1 MSSKEHDKAFG
12 TIKTLKSFGTQ
23 LSYDEEEESEK
34 KKVKNKYVG
43 NDIFS
48 INEYIQKSNCTL
60 FYIGAI
66 PIKQKCYIC
75 SICNTQEDKY
85 MCEFC
90 YYNCHK
96 ICRQMKEKKLEQV
109 SQEKTYSE
117 EKDKKGIEEFFCK
130 CGNDYKHTPPIPMIN
145 DFGPCDLI
153 KLDKALKLDNFYC
166 DTHKLFICCVCS
178 VQCHKTCKI
187 TKTKQIFQPSKTKRK
202 ADKCMCRNECHNH
215 YNEVAFTFPLNEY
228 QKLSGVQIWP
238 IQILNILFSYK
249 RIFHRFSALFISKL
263 NNEELTDKEE
273 KKFLS
278 LLTLFS
284 NTFNRKFKT
293 FYYHEDI
300 LGIFNYQNLITYLKQ
315 IEHNNAK
322 NINVKF
328 RFIFIFLFIHIRR
341 DFQIIKSL
349 TSIDFLCSSPLER
362 IKYKIILGKQTMFND
377 AIYTKYNNN
386 KIMEEKNILK
396 EILFD
401 NICTLM
407 EVSIKYINME
417 KMAYEFEIGL
427 KYICFILKRI
437 LLTKNELIYLIH
449 YIKNFF
455 KVFYDYIIKKNPDI
469 HLLSNIIQGIIEIVF
484 MIAVSYNDLIIMDY
498 LHKYKD
504 KISIESIKSID
515 DFIHVKNKG
524 GSALFQIIIKC
535 CDLLK
540 RHYDRLPKRGEK
552 LININ
557 LNIQIDKDTNIRLP
571 ENGGLFPEKI
581 LNLFTESLN
590 IFCLADSF
598 YYKQLSSITKNDLI
612 NYYYF
617 VGKFENNLSYNFNI
631 NEKLEIEKLLL
642 ELKIN
647 IENKFNNLFTS
658 TYAGKAIDINTK
670 IYQDIFHFSESINN
684 LMSIIINR
692 KAVKNNNINKKN
704 RRDFHL
710 RRMSTK
716 FEMLDYQET
725 ILKDK
730 IDSSTINEDK
740 DEDEIKKNIEVKNY
754 WKKLASKNSNNYKFI
769 NRMVD
774 NIEIMDEFVDIL
786 IISNIDETIGKI
798 LTFLSNRKFPNLLT
812 SELCD
817 IIFSTLSLF
826 LYSKNGMKY
835 FLMGKNLS
843 RINKVLNRFNYNS
856 NNKNNNP
863 ALGKTIES
871 NLKIMDRTIDFL
883 LDTSKGLQI
892 YDLNIKLH
900 KVLPR
905 FKKNLLEHISIFNS
919 VSNNNNLIQF
929 SIHFKKIL
937 KIFMNFQRDF
947 KYEDFENIKI
957 KCILIFEKN
966 PLRLFDKN
974 TFFKIL
980 NSAQSQQVNNMNNEN
995 NKILLSLYFNFFK
1008 FVTINTF
1015 YFYNNK
1021 EINKILNILLNFN
1034 DLNRIK
1040 SLFQN
1045 NVFTIKQ
1052 KYILLEYMR
1061 TLYFSDY
1068 LDEFEILKQD
1078 TLLSNS
1084 EFEMLLKNNLINT
1097 YLLPNNNDIINNNIN
1112 NNIND
1117 IKNIKA
1123 NQNINNIAISQNTL
1137 LNKYK
1142 RITEIEII
1150 LDIYLN
1156 EIKKFPEQ
1164 LNYCKLN
1171 HCDLFY
1177 KQILLD
1183 VKYIS
1188 IFFYSQKNNIFGKF
1202 KILFYGF
1209 TLGFLQKIDSFY
1221 QIYQKIKQNYKED
1234 NDEISIDDEII
1245 IDNDSNWNV
1254 ELEKIKEKVN
1264 DMKAISFNI
1273 YNKKKIYCYLTESV
1287 DSLIKICKI
1296 NLKYNLQNYLE
1307 YYDVMAESNFT
1318 PFSLLETLDYE
1329 YFYDEKAEET
1339 NELIK
1344 QDQLLFKIENLK
1356 NSFINTFIDIHKT
1369 NFLEVFTSTSS
1380 DNYIYDF
1387 REKYINYFL
1396 SFLNS
1401 NEGNELRKLEI
1412 NLCVFTKMMF
1422 YDSEGM
1428 QSKFKS
1434 INDDNNF
1441 FINLNK
1447 DINKFSVLVFSLSK
1461 NIFAYDMAG
1470 EITNLN
1476 KLYIQFT
1483 QALGEG
1489 FNTTF
1494 HDKIFHSL
1502 KTNKNPLNINNN
1514 FNQFIDKYEEEKN
1527 ESENLNYI
1535 GKYSFNGNYNEQQN
1549 SLFMDKS
1556 IYASIINNLNYALYN
1571 LDLENL
1577 LDSELPNDKL
1587 IILVSNCIDFIIEY
1601 IDSIDKYKDNIKK
1614 CLSYLLLND
1623 KILKSLKKTK
1633 SRKNT
1638 EVIIKKNKPYLKL
1651 FFSVTRKEETNN
1663 DFAIQRKKVICYT
1676 KIKITQML
1684 IYYLL
1689 TTGKETFVEKL
1700 VEKDFTT
1707 INLYSEILFNFN
1719 DLIKHLEIKNPELIS
1734 NLNEEKTVEGFT
1746 RKLIH
1751 FYAYEENFR
1760 NMIEL
1765 QLIFDIFIL
1774 IKILEENYNLNRLK
1788 ILFEKNK
1795 NNLDENTFDGNGE
1808 FNLGS
1813 KFSKGIYKFLNI
1825 IILKVEIKMDEEN
1838 DDNNEEYNYDEN
1850 EEIEENDIPNKKYN
1864 EIISKKVRN
1873 KLKKD
1878 ITLNNLINK
1887 YKKYMKRENVYNLDE
1902 NNNQEENE
1910 ESLSLTLNGD
1920 DSSIISEDE
1929 DSEEK
1934 SNKKTIFFPR
1944 PFLTFF
1950 LSKSTQ
1956 NKFINTVDRESF
1968 TTKSISLLN
1977 YADYCLFEMIVNK
1990 HIIGNSRFNNMC
2002 INLNYTYIEMIN
2014 YLFIIVQNFL
2024 ILLRFYKK
2032 TDEPYEEYYS
2042 FDKSKIRKLYHE
2054 NMILSIIQ
2062 MIFICIF
2069 IVIWYHYKFLNS
2081 CQSKIMTEY
2090 NKPFVGQRLNEDRK
2104 ISQVVVDYFQDKE
2117 ISNMTFF
2124 RDVNK
2129 DLTNWEKFY
2138 IIVISTHLINREIVI
2153 FFLSLI
2159 LNIVFIVTKMP
2170 IFLVVQILFILNI
2183 ISTLFDIVLAIQ
2195 MKWKNIILLLLFD
2208 FLCIYIFAWFA
2219 FFYFSYFFVF
2229 DEVMI
2234 PQSQE
2239 TLTEGFCFSSVQC
2252 YLFML
2257 NRGSL
2262 SNGGISNDL
2271 GLISYKNNVR
2281 HYIGRFFFDV
2291 IFFLI
2296 ISLYI
2301 SKMFLSFIIDTFGE
2315 LREKNSKNQEDKDN
2329 VCFICEIKR
2338 DKCLLKN
2345 IDFDKHVEQE
2355 HNIWNYVY
2363 FLNYLYVNNSLN
2375 FNWIENSVWEKL
2387 KNQGSNW
2394 LPSIK
2399 NGE

>member
-1 MSSKEHDKAFG
+1 MSAKEHDKAFG
-12 TIKTLKSFGTQ
+12 TIKTLKTFGTE
-23 LSYDEEEESEK
+23 LSYDEDEESQK
-34 KKVKNKYVG
+34 KKEKNKYVE

-48 INEYIQKSNCTL
+48 INEYIQKANCTL
-60 FYIGAI
+60 FYIGAL
-66 PIKQKCYIC
+66 PITQKCYIC
-75 SICNTQEDKY
+75 SICNPQEDKY
-85 MCEFC
+85 ICEFC
-90 YYNCHK
+90 YYNCHQ
-96 ICRQMKEKKLEQV
+96 ICRQMKEKKLEQS
-109 SQEKTYSE
+109 SQEKTYSI

-130 CGNDYKHTPPIPMIN
+130 CGKEYKHMPPNPTIN
-145 DFGPCDLI
+145 DFAPCDLI

-166 DTHKLFICCVCS
+166 DTHKIFICCVCS

-187 TKTKQIFQPSKTKRK
+187 TKTKQVFQPSKTRRK
-202 ADKCMCRNECHNH
+202 TDKCMCRNECHTH

-228 QKLSGVQIWP
+228 QKLSGIQIWP
-238 IQILNILFSYK
+238 IQILNILFNSK
-249 RIFHRFSALFISKL
+249 RIFHRLSSLFTSML
-263 NNEELTDKEE
+263 NNDIEEITDKDE
-273 KKFLS
+273 KKYFS

-300 LGIFNYQNLITYLKQ
+300 LQIFNYQNLITYLKQ
-315 IEHNNAK
+315 IEHKNAK
-322 NINVKF
+322 NITVKF
-328 RFIFIFLFIHIRR
+328 RCIFIFLFIHIRR
-341 DFQIIKSL
+341 DFQNIKSL

-362 IKYKIILGKQTMFND
+362 IKYKILLGKQTMFND
-377 AIYTKYNNN
+377 NIYTKYNNN

-407 EVSIKYINME
+407 EVSIKYINLE
-417 KMAYEFEIGL
+417 KMAYEFEIGI

-455 KVFYDYIIKKNPDI
+455 NQFYDDFLKKKPNI
-469 HLLSNIIQGIIEIVF
+469 LLLSNIIQGIIEIVF
-484 MIAVSYNDLIIMDY
+484 MIAVSYNDCIIMDY
-498 LHKYKD
+498 LQKYKD
-504 KISIESIKSID
+504 ESNFEGIKSID

-535 CDLLK
+535 CSILK
-540 RHYDRLPKRGEK
+540 IHYDRLPKRGEK
-552 LININ
+552 LNNIN

-581 LNLFTESLN
+581 INLYTESLN

-598 YYKQLSSITKNDLI
+598 YYKQISAITKSDLI

-617 VGKFENNLSYNFNI
+617 IGKFENNLSYNFNI
-631 NEKLEIEKLLL
+631 NEKFEIEKLLL

-647 IENKFNNLFTS
+647 IEKKFNSLFTS
-658 TYAGKAIDINTK
+658 TYAGYAIEINTK
-670 IYQDIFHFSESINN
+670 IYQDIHHFSESINN
-684 LMSIIINR
+684 LMTMINNR
-692 KAVKNNNINKKN
+692 KGNKSNNINNVNK
-704 RRDFHL
+704 RDFHL
-710 RRMSTK
+710 RRMSTT
-716 FEMLDYQET
+716 FEMLINQEA
-725 ILKDK
+725 IL
-730 IDSSTINEDK
+730 EDK
-740 DEDEIKKNIEVKNY
+740 NDSTRTNENEDEDEIKKNIEEKNY
-754 WKKLASKNSNNYKFI
+754 WKKLASKKNNIYKFI
-769 NRMVD
+769 NGMVD

-817 IIFSTLSLF
+817 IIFSTLSLY

-871 NLKIMDRTIDFL
+871 NIKIMDRTIDFL
-883 LDTSKGLQI
+883 LDISKGLQI
-892 YDLNIKLH
+892 YDLNIKFH

-905 FKKNLLEHISIFNS
+905 IKKNLLEHISTFNS

-937 KIFMNFQRDF
+937 KIFMNFQNDF
-947 KYEDFENIKI
+947 KYEDFEDIKI
-957 KCILIFEKN
+957 KCIMIFEKN
-966 PLRLFDKN
+966 PSKLFDKN

-980 NSAQSQQVNNMNNEN
+980 NSVQSNQVNLNNEN
-995 NKILLSLYFNFFK
+995 NKILLSLYFTFFK
-1008 FVTINTF
+1008 FLTINTF

-1040 SLFQN
+1040 SMFDN
-1045 NVFTIKQ
+1045 NVFTVKQ
-1052 KYILLEYMR
+1052 KYILLEYLR
-1061 TLYFSDY
+1061 TIYFSDY
-1068 LDEFEILKQD
+1068 LDEFEILKQT

-1097 YLLPNNNDIINNNIN
+1097 HLLPNNNNNNIN
-1112 NNIND
+1112 NKKD
-1117 IKNIKA
+1117 HKNVD
-1123 NQNINNIAISQNTL
+1123 NVVISQNTL

-1150 LDIYLN
+1150 LDIYSN

-1164 LNYCKLN
+1164 LNNCKLK
-1171 HCDLFY
+1171 HCELFY
-1177 KQILLD
+1177 RQMLLD

-1188 IFFYSQKNNIFGKF
+1188 VFFYSQINNIFGKF

-1209 TLGFLQKIDSFY
+1209 TLDFLQKIDSFH
-1221 QIYQKIKQNYKED
+1221 QIYQKIRQSYKDD
-1234 NDEISIDDEII
+1234 NDEISIYDEII
-1245 IDNDSNWNV
+1245 NDNDNESNWNV
-1254 ELEKIKEKVN
+1254 ESEKIKEKLN
-1264 DMKAISFNI
+1264 DMRAISFNI
-1273 YNKKKIYCYLTESV
+1273 YNKKKIYCYLTESI
-1287 DSLIKICKI
+1287 DSLIKISKI

-1329 YFYDEKAEET
+1329 YFYDEKAEEE

-1344 QDQLLFKIENLK
+1344 KDQLLFKIESLK

-1369 NFLEVFTSTSS
+1369 NFLEVFTSPSS
-1380 DNYIYDF
+1380 DTYNYDF
-1387 REKYINYFL
+1387 RQKYIDYFL

-1422 YDSEGM
+1422 YDSDGM

-1434 INDDNNF
+1434 INDDDNF

-1461 NIFAYDMAG
+1461 NIYAYDMAG

-1502 KTNKNPLNINNN
+1502 KSNNNLQNEINN
-1514 FNQFIDKYEEEKN
+1514 FNKFIDKYEEEKN
-1527 ESENLNYI
+1527 ECENLNYI
-1535 GKYSFNGNYNEQQN
+1535 GKYSFNGNYNEQSN
-1549 SLFMDKS
+1549 SSFINKS
-1556 IYASIINNLNYALYN
+1556 IYASIINNLNYALYK

-1601 IDSIDKYKDNIKK
+1601 IDSIDKFNDDIKK
-1614 CLSYLLLND
+1614 CLNYLLLND
-1623 KILKSLKKTK
+1623 KILKTLMKTK
-1633 SRKNT
+1633 SKSNNP

-1651 FFSVTRKEETNN
+1651 FFSVLRKEETNN

-1689 TTGKETFVEKL
+1689 TTGKENFVEKL
-1700 VEKDFTT
+1700 VDKDFTT

-1734 NLNEEKTVEGFT
+1734 SLNGQKTVDGFT
-1746 RKLIH
+1746 KKLIH
-1751 FYAYEENFR
+1751 FYTYEDNFR

-1795 NNLDENTFDGNGE
+1795 SNIDENTFNGNGE

-1838 DDNNEEYNYDEN
+1838 DDNNEEYNNDEN
-1850 EEIEENDIPNKKYN
+1850 EESEENDIPNKKNN

-1887 YKKYMKRENVYNLDE
+1887 YKKYMKRENAYNLDDY
-1902 NNNQEENE
+1902 NQEENE
-1910 ESLSLTLNGD
+1910 ESLSMSLNPD
-1920 DSSIISEDE
+1920 ESSISSEDE

-1950 LSKSTQ
+1950 LSKNTQ
-1956 NKFINTVDRESF
+1956 NKFINNVDVTGFSK
-1968 TTKSISLLN
+1968 KSILLLN

-1990 HIIGNSRFNNMC
+1990 HIIGHSRFNKMC

-2014 YLFIIVQNFL
+2014 YLIIIIQNFS
-2024 ILLRFYKK
+2024 ILFRFYKK
-2032 TDEPYEEYYS
+2032 TDESYEEYYS

-2054 NMILSIIQ
+2054 NMILAIVQ
-2062 MIFICIF
+2062 MIFIGVF
-2069 IVIWYHYKFLNS
+2069 IVIWYLYKFLNS
-2081 CQSKIMTEY
+2081 CQNKIMSEY
-2090 NKPFVGQRLNEDRK
+2090 NKPFVGQRLNEERK
-2104 ISQVVVDYFQDKE
+2104 ISQVVVDYFQDKP
-2117 ISNMTFF
+2117 ISNTKFF
-2124 RDVNK
+2124 NDVNK
-2129 DLTNWEKFY
+2129 DLTFWEKFY

-2153 FFLSLI
+2153 LFLSLI
-2159 LNIVFIVTKMP
+2159 LDILFIATKMP

-2271 GLISYKNNVR
+2271 GLISYKRNVS

-2315 LREKNSKNQEDKDN
+2315 LRQKNSEAQEEKNN

-2387 KNQGSNW
+2387 KKQGSNW
-2394 LPSIK
+2394 LPLVE
-2399 NGE
+2399 NED

>member
-1 MSSKEHDKAFG
+1 MSAKEHNQAFRAVR
-12 TIKTLKSFGTQ
+12 TLKSFSTE
-23 LSYDEEEESEK
+23 LSYDEDEDKGKTNIKSIENET
-34 KKVKNKYVG
+34 
-43 NDIFS
+43 FS
-48 INEYIQKSNCTL
+48 INEYFQKASCTL
-60 FYIGAI
+60 FYIGAL
-66 PIKQKCYIC
+66 PILQKCYTC
-75 SICNTQEDKY
+75 SICNPQEDKY
-85 MCEFC
+85 ICEFC
-90 YYNCHK
+90 YFNCHQ
-96 ICRQMKEKKLEQV
+96 ICRQLKEEKLQIV
-109 SQEKTYSE
+109 THEKSYMN
-117 EKDKKGIEEFFCK
+117 EKDKKGIKEFFCL
-130 CGNDYKHTPPIPMIN
+130 CGKEYKHKPPYPIIN
-145 DFGPCDLI
+145 EFGPCDLI
-153 KLDKALKLDNFYC
+153 KLDKALKLDNFFC
-166 DTHKLFICCVCS
+166 DTHKILICCVCS

-187 TKTKQIFQPSKTKRK
+187 TKTKQVFQPFKTRRK
-202 ADKCMCRNECHNH
+202 IDKCMCKNECHTQ

-228 QKLSGVQIWP
+228 QKLSGIQIWP
-238 IQILNILFSYK
+238 IQILNILFNNK
-249 RIFHRFSALFISKL
+249 RTFHRLSVLFTSIL
-263 NNEELTDKEE
+263 NNEKISEKEE

-293 FYYHEDI
+293 FYYHVDI
-300 LGIFNYQNLITYLKQ
+300 LEIFNYQNLITYLQQ
-315 IEHNNAK
+315 IEHKNAK
-322 NINVKF
+322 NITVKF
-328 RFIFIFLFIHIRR
+328 RFIFIFLFIHLRH
-341 DFQIIKSL
+341 DFQTIKSL

-362 IKYKIILGKQTMFND
+362 IKYKIILGKQTMFNEN
-377 AIYTKYNNN
+377 IYMKYNNTN
-386 KIMEEKNILK
+386 IMDEENILK
-396 EILFD
+396 EILFE
-401 NICTLM
+401 NICKLM
-407 EVSIKYINME
+407 EVSIKYIDLE
-417 KMAYEFEIGL
+417 KLAYEFEVGL

-449 YIKNFF
+449 YLKNFF
-455 KVFYDYIIKKNPDI
+455 KDFYDYIQKKNQDI
-469 HLLSNIIQGIIEIVF
+469 YSLLNIIQGIAEIVF

-498 LHKYKD
+498 LNKYKHES
-504 KISIESIKSID
+504 SIEDIKSLD
-515 DFIHVKNKG
+515 DFIHVKNEG

-535 CDLLK
+535 CDILK
-540 RHYDRLPKRGEK
+540 IHYERLPKRGEK
-552 LININ
+552 LNNIN
-557 LNIQIDKDTNIRLP
+557 TQVQIDKDTNIRLP

-581 LNLFTESLN
+581 ISLFTESLN

-598 YYKQLSSITKNDLI
+598 YYKQICSITKSDLI

-617 VGKFENNLSYNFNI
+617 IDKFENNLSYNLNI
-631 NEKLEIEKLLL
+631 KEKVEIEKLLL
-642 ELKIN
+642 ELKNN

-658 TYAGKAIDINTK
+658 TYAGKATEINTK
-670 IYQDIFHFSESINN
+670 IYQDIFHFSESINS
-684 LMSIIINR
+684 LMSIINSR
-692 KAVKNNNINKKN
+692 KSVNYNNI
-704 RRDFHL
+704 
-710 RRMSTK
+710 
-716 FEMLDYQET
+716 YQENKIDFQLNRIST
-725 ILKDK
+725 QDK
-730 IDSSTINEDK
+730 ILTDSNESSTNINEN
-740 DEDEIKKNIEVKNY
+740 EDEIKKNIEVKNY
-754 WKKLASKNSNNYKFI
+754 WKKLSLKHSNNYKFI
-769 NRMVD
+769 KRMVD
-774 NIEIMDEFVDIL
+774 NNEIMEEFVDIL

-798 LTFLSNRKFPNLLT
+798 LSFLSNRKFPNLLT
-812 SELCD
+812 LELCD
-817 IIFSTLSLF
+817 IIFSTLSLY
-826 LYSKNGMKY
+826 LYTKNGMKY

-843 RINKVLNRFNYNS
+843 RINKIINRFNYNS

-871 NLKIMDRTIDFL
+871 NLKIMSRTIDFL
-883 LDTSKGLQI
+883 LDISKGLKI
-892 YDLNIKLH
+892 YNLNIKFH

-905 FKKNLLEHISIFNS
+905 IKKNLLEHISVFNS
-919 VSNNNNLIQF
+919 VSNNNNLIEF

-937 KIFMNFQRDF
+937 KIFINFQKDF
-947 KYEDFENIKI
+947 KYEDFEDIKI
-957 KCILIFEKN
+957 KCVFIFEQN
-966 PLRLFDKN
+966 PSGLFNKN

-980 NSAQSQQVNNMNNEN
+980 NSVQSNMNNEN
-995 NKILLSLYFNFFK
+995 NKILISLYFTFFK
-1008 FVTINTF
+1008 FLTINTF

-1021 EINKILNILLNFN
+1021 ETNKILNILLNFN

-1040 SLFQN
+1040 AMFES
-1045 NVFTIKQ
+1045 NVFTVKQ

-1061 TLYFSDY
+1061 TLYLSDY
-1068 LDEFEILKQD
+1068 LDEYEILNQV
-1078 TLLSNS
+1078 TLLSNA
-1084 EFEMLLKNNLINT
+1084 EFEILLRNNLINT
-1097 YLLPNNNDIINNNIN
+1097 HLLPNNTNVKINNY
-1112 NNIND
+1112 NNIRHH
-1117 IKNIKA
+1117 
-1123 NQNINNIAISQNTL
+1123 QNIHISQNTL

-1150 LDIYLN
+1150 LDIYSN

-1164 LNYCKLN
+1164 LNNCELK

-1177 KQILLD
+1177 KQMLLD

-1188 IFFYSQKNNIFGKF
+1188 IFFYSQKNDIFGKF

-1209 TLGFLQKIDSFY
+1209 TLDFLQKIDSFY
-1221 QIYQKIKQNYKED
+1221 QTHLKIRKNYKE
-1234 NDEISIDDEII
+1234 NNNKIIIDDELIN
-1245 IDNDSNWNV
+1245 DNESNWNL
-1254 ELEKIKEKVN
+1254 ESEKIKEKIN
-1264 DMKAISFNI
+1264 DMKSITFNI
-1273 YNKKKIYCYLTESV
+1273 YNKKKLYCYLTESV
-1287 DSLIKICKI
+1287 DSLINICKI

-1329 YFYDEKAEET
+1329 YFYDEKAEEL

-1344 QDQLLFKIENLK
+1344 KDHFLYKIESLK

-1369 NFLEVFTSTSS
+1369 NFLEVFTNTSS
-1380 DNYIYDF
+1380 ENYSHDF
-1387 REKYINYFL
+1387 RQKYIEYFL

-1401 NEGNELRKLEI
+1401 NEGNELRKLEV
-1412 NLCVFTKMMF
+1412 NLCIFTKMMF

-1441 FINLNK
+1441 FLNLNK

-1494 HDKIFHSL
+1494 HDKIFHSPNRQ
-1502 KTNKNPLNINNN
+1502 NKNRI
-1514 FNQFIDKYEEEKN
+1514 FNKLVDNYEEEKN
-1527 ESENLNYI
+1527 ENAYMNNI
-1535 GKYSFNGNYNEQQN
+1535 GKYSFNGNYNEHTRP
-1549 SLFMDKS
+1549 SIMDKS

-1571 LDLENL
+1571 LDLQNL
-1577 LDSELPNDKL
+1577 LDSELPYDKL

-1601 IDSIDKYKDNIKK
+1601 IDSKGKFNDEIKK
-1614 CLSYLLLND
+1614 CLKYLLLND
-1623 KILKSLKKTK
+1623 KILKSFM
-1633 SRKNT
+1633 KNESKNA
-1638 EVIIKKNKPYLKL
+1638 EVIIKKNNPYLKL
-1651 FFSVTRKEETNN
+1651 FFSEMRKAETNN

-1689 TTGKETFVEKL
+1689 TTGKENFVEKL
-1700 VEKDFTT
+1700 IEKDFTT
-1707 INLYSEILFNFN
+1707 INLYSEILYNFN
-1719 DLIKHLEIKNPELIS
+1719 DLIKHLELKNPELIS
-1734 NLNEEKTVEGFT
+1734 TLNEETTVEGYT
-1746 RKLIH
+1746 NKLIH
-1751 FYAYEENFR
+1751 FYTYEENFR

-1774 IKILEENYNLNRLK
+1774 IKIMEENYNINRLK
-1788 ILFEKNK
+1788 TLFEKNQ

-1813 KFSKGIYKFLNI
+1813 KFSKGVYKFLNI
-1825 IILKVEIKMDEEN
+1825 VILKVEIKMDEEN
-1838 DDNNEEYNYDEN
+1838 DDDNGDYSNDDN
-1850 EEIEENDIPNKKYN
+1850 EEIEDNDFPSENKKNN
-1864 EIISKKVRN
+1864 EIISKKVRR

-1878 ITLNNLINK
+1878 RAFNNLIK
-1887 YKKYMKRENVYNLDE
+1887 MYKKNLKRKNVYIENE
-1902 NNNQEENE
+1902 NNLEENE
-1910 ESLSLTLNGD
+1910 ESLSLSFNED
-1920 DSSIISEDE
+1920 ESNSSEDDE

-1956 NKFINTVDRESF
+1956 NKFINTVDRSSF
-1968 TTKSISLLN
+1968 ATKSISLLN
-1977 YADYCLFEMIVNK
+1977 YSDYCLFEMIVNK
-1990 HIIGNSRFNNMC
+1990 HIIGNSRFNNIC
-2002 INLNYTYIEMIN
+2002 TNLNYTYIEMIN
-2014 YLFIIVQNFL
+2014 YLFIVVQNFL

-2042 FDKSKIRKLYHE
+2042 FDKSKIRKLHNE
-2054 NMILSIIQ
+2054 NMILAIVQ
-2062 MIFICIF
+2062 MVFLVIFII
-2069 IVIWYHYKFLNS
+2069 IWYLYKFLNS
-2081 CQSKIMTEY
+2081 CQHNIMSEY
-2090 NKPFVGQRLNEDRK
+2090 NKPFVEQRINEERK

-2117 ISNMTFF
+2117 VSNIKFF
-2124 RDVNK
+2124 REVNK
-2129 DLTNWEKFY
+2129 DLSNWEKFY
-2138 IIVISTHLINREIVI
+2138 IIVISTHIINREIVI
-2153 FFLSLI
+2153 LFLSLI
-2159 LNIVFIVTKMP
+2159 LNILFICTKMP

-2195 MKWKNIILLLLFD
+2195 LKWKNIVLLLLFD

-2219 FFYFSYFFVF
+2219 FFYFAYFFVF

-2271 GLISYKNNVR
+2271 GLISYKRDVS

-2315 LREKNSKNQEDKDN
+2315 LREKNSNNQDDKNN

-2355 HNIWNYVY
+2355 HNMWNYVY

-2394 LPSIK
+2394 LPLAE
-2399 NGE
+2399 NGD